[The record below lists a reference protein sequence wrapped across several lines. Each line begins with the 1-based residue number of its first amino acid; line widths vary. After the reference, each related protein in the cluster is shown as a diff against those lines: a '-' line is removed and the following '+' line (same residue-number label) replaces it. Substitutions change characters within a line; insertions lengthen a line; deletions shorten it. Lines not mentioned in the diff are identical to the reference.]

1 MSGGRRRLNA
11 LGQTSGGLPSTVFVE
26 GRLFAGGARLK
37 NVGAPTIALNCIVNI
52 VEENTGVMGEHI

>member
-11 LGQTSGGLPSTVFVE
+11 LEQTSGGLPSTDFVE

-37 NVGAPTIALNCIVNI
+37 NVGAPTIVLNLLVNME
-52 VEENTGVMGEHI
+52 EENKRVMGEHI